1 MTSPDLELVQP
12 QIEPV
17 EQQIDWYPSNVDD
30 RIKIEEF
37 FDFWQCELNP
47 ALIRTSQQNH
57 FYKIL
62 YKKDQKDEKLVQGNW
77 RISSD
82 QIPFIVYP
90 HITHDIFVDMDGA
103 VLRSS
108 FQC

>member
-1 MTSPDLELVQP
+1 MRFIAMTSPDLELVQP

-82 QIPFIVYP
+82 
-90 HITHDIFVDMDGA
+90 
-103 VLRSS
+103 
-108 FQC
+108 